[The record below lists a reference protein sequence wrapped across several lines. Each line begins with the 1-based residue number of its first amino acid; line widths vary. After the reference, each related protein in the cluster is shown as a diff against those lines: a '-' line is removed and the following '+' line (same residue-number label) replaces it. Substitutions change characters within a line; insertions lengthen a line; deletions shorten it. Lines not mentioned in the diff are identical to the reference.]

1 MGRER
6 GDTSDFRLRSGGVLM
21 SAVARPKASQ
31 NVRSWVVGAL
41 TLGLVLVWLFP
52 IYWIVLT
59 SFKTPLLINEK
70 VPVFWF
76 APTLENYEYLF
87 EEFKFARILQNSF
100 IITTSTTFIVIVLA
114 LLAAYAL
121 GRMGVRGGKHVA
133 LWMLS
138 LRFMP
143 PIAIVLPFFIAWQ
156 RLGIIDTHLGLI
168 LVYVAF
174 NLPFA
179 IWLLRGFLVEV
190 PRDLDEAAML
200 DGLSHLAIL
209 RRIILPVIAPGV
221 AVTAIFTFVFA
232 WNEYLMALILTS
244 RNATTVPVTV
254 SKFIQAYSILWGDV
268 GASATIEILPVL
280 VVVFLLQRHIMRGIT
295 LGAVK

>member
-1 MGRER
+1 MTTGRPPGR
-6 GDTSDFRLRSGGVLM
+6 GGRIRGGI
-21 SAVARPKASQ
+21 A
-31 NVRSWVVGAL
+31 GAL
-41 TLGLVLVWLFP
+41 LGGFVLLWLFP

-70 VPVFWF
+70 TPVFWF
-76 APTLENYEYLF
+76 TPTMENYWHLF
-87 EEFKFARILQNSF
+87 EEFNFARPLANSLIVTSISTVAVIILG
-100 IITTSTTFIVIVLA
+100 
-114 LLAAYAL
+114 LLAAYPLA
-121 GRMGVRGGKHVA
+121 RMDVPGGKHVA

-143 PIAIVLPFFIAWQ
+143 PIAIVIPFFLVWQ
-156 RLGIIDTHLGLI
+156 RLDIIDTHLGLI
-168 LVYVAF
+168 LVYIAF

-179 IWLLRGFLVEV
+179 VWMLRGFLVEV

-200 DGLSHLAIL
+200 DGLGHLAIL
-209 RRIILPVIAPGV
+209 RRIIFPVIAPGV

-232 WNEYLMALILTS
+232 FNEYLMALVLTS
-244 RNATTVPVTV
+244 RNASTVPVTV
-254 SKFIQAYSILWGDV
+254 AKFIQPYSILWGDV
-268 GASATIEILPVL
+268 GASATIQLLPIL

>member
-1 MGRER
+1 MRT
-6 GDTSDFRLRSGGVLM
+6 TSKPGESRS
-21 SAVARPKASQ
+21 
-31 NVRSWVVGAL
+31 VGNSTVMAL
-41 TLGLVLVWLFP
+41 TVGLVMLWLFP
-52 IYWIVLT
+52 IYWIFLT
-59 SFKTPLLINEK
+59 SFKTPLIINEA

-76 APTLENYEYLF
+76 MPTLENYHHLF
-87 EEFKFARILQNSF
+87 DEFKFARILQNSL
-100 IITTSTTFIVIVLA
+100 IIVSVTTVVVIVLA

-121 GRMGVRGGKHVA
+121 GRMDVRGGKHIA

-143 PIAIVLPFFIAWQ
+143 PIAIVLPYFIVWQ
-156 RLGIIDTHLGLI
+156 RIGLIDTYLGLI
-168 LVYVAF
+168 LIYVAF

-190 PRDLDEAAML
+190 PRDLDEAATL
-200 DGLSHLAIL
+200 DGLGHLAIL
-209 RRIILPVIAPGV
+209 RRIILPVVAPGV
-221 AVTAIFTFVFA
+221 AVTAIFTFMFT
-232 WNEYLMALILTS
+232 WNEYLMALVLTS

-268 GASATIEILPVL
+268 GAAATIELLPVL

>member
-1 MGRER
+1 MTTPP
-6 GDTSDFRLRSGGVLM
+6 TSGLRP
-21 SAVARPKASQ
+21 ARAIA
-31 NVRSWVVGAL
+31 NTL
-41 TLGLVLVWLFP
+41 TVGLVLVWLFP
-52 IYWIVLT
+52 MYWIFLT
-59 SFKTPLLINEK
+59 SLKTPKEINKKTPTLLFE
-70 VPVFWF
+70 
-76 APTLENYEYLF
+76 PTLENYRHLF
-87 EEFKFARILQNSF
+87 DEFRFVRILKNST
-100 IITTSTTFIVIVLA
+100 IIVGFTTAIVMIMA

-121 GRMGVRGGKHVA
+121 ARMNVPGGKHIA

-143 PIAIVLPFFIAWQ
+143 PIAVVIPFFITWQ
-156 RLGIIDTHLGLI
+156 KLHLTDTYQGLI
-168 LVYVAF
+168 LIYVAF

-179 IWLLRGFLVEV
+179 IWMLRGFLVEV
-190 PRDLDEAAML
+190 PRDLDEAATL
-200 DGLSHLAIL
+200 DGLGHLAII
-209 RRIILPVIAPGV
+209 RKIILPVIAPGA

-244 RNATTVPVTV
+244 HDVTTVPVTV

-268 GASATIEILPVL
+268 GASATIELAPML

>member
-1 MGRER
+1 MNAATRPGDAR
-6 GDTSDFRLRSGGVLM
+6 GFRGGIAMALIAGFVL
-21 SAVARPKASQ
+21 
-31 NVRSWVVGAL
+31 L
-41 TLGLVLVWLFP
+41 WLFP

-59 SFKTPLLINEK
+59 SFKTPLIINEPQ
-70 VPVFWF
+70 PVFWF
-76 APTLENYEYLF
+76 TPTMENYRHLF
-87 EEFKFARILQNSF
+87 TDFDFAKPLLNSL
-100 IITTSTTFIVIVLA
+100 IVTTATTVIVIFLG

-121 GRMGVRGGKHVA
+121 ARLDVPGGKHIA
-133 LWMLS
+133 IWMLS

-156 RLGIIDTHLGLI
+156 RLDLIDTHLGLT

-179 IWLLRGFLVEV
+179 VWMLRGFLVEV

-200 DGLSHLAIL
+200 DGLGHLAIL
-209 RRIILPVIAPGV
+209 RRIIFPVIAPGV

-232 WNEYLMALILTS
+232 FNEYLMALVLTS
-244 RNATTVPVTV
+244 RNAQTVPVTV
-254 SKFIQAYSILWGDV
+254 SKFIQPYSILWGDV
-268 GASATIEILPVL
+268 GASATIQLLPIL

>member
-1 MGRER
+1 
-6 GDTSDFRLRSGGVLM
+6 M
-21 SAVARPKASQ
+21 SAMTRPGSARGFRGGIVVALIAG
-31 NVRSWVVGAL
+31 VVL
-41 TLGLVLVWLFP
+41 LWLFP

-59 SFKTPLLINEK
+59 SFKTPRIINEK

-76 APTLENYEYLF
+76 TPTMENYEHLF
-87 EEFKFARILQNSF
+87 GDINFGRPLLNSM
-100 IITTSTTFIVIVLA
+100 IVTSATTVIVIVLG

-121 GRMGVRGGKHVA
+121 GRMDVPGGKHIA

-156 RLGIIDTHLGLI
+156 RTGLIDTYLGLI

-179 IWLLRGFLVEV
+179 IWMLRGFLVEV

-200 DGLSHLAIL
+200 DGLGHIAIL
-209 RRIILPVIAPGV
+209 RRIIFPVIAPGV

-232 WNEYLMALILTS
+232 FNEYLMALVLTS
-244 RNATTVPVTV
+244 RNASTVPVTV
-254 SKFIQAYSILWGDV
+254 SKFIQPYTILWGDV
-268 GASATIEILPVL
+268 GESATIQLLPIL

>member
-1 MGRER
+1 MISAHANSGRNIR
-6 GDTSDFRLRSGGVLM
+6 DSVATALIAGFVL
-21 SAVARPKASQ
+21 
-31 NVRSWVVGAL
+31 L
-41 TLGLVLVWLFP
+41 WLFP
-52 IYWIVLT
+52 IYWIILT

-70 VPVFWF
+70 TPVFF
-76 APTLENYEYLF
+76 FTPTLENYQHLF
-87 EEFKFARILQNSF
+87 DQFSFARVLSNSL
-100 IITTSTTFIVIVLA
+100 IITACTTVIVIILA

-121 GRMGVRGGKHVA
+121 GRMDVPGGKHLA

-156 RLGIIDTHLGLI
+156 RLGIIDTHIGLI

-209 RRIILPVIAPGV
+209 RRIILPVVAPGV

-232 WNEYLMALILTS
+232 WNEYLMALVLTS

-268 GASATIEILPVL
+268 GASATIEILPIL
-280 VVVFLLQRHIMRGIT
+280 LVVFLLQRHIMRGIT

>member
-1 MGRER
+1 MRVATRPGSSR
-6 GDTSDFRLRSGGVLM
+6 G
-21 SAVARPKASQ
+21 
-31 NVRSWVVGAL
+31 VGSMIAAAL
-41 TLGLVLVWLFP
+41 TAGLVLLWLFP
-52 IYWIVLT
+52 IYWIFLT

-70 VPVFWF
+70 IPVFWF
-76 APTLENYEYLF
+76 TPTLENYHHLF
-87 EEFKFARILQNSF
+87 VEFRFARVLQNSLS
-100 IITTSTTFIVIVLA
+100 ITATTTLAVIVLA

-121 GRMGVRGGKHVA
+121 GRMDVPGGKHIA

-156 RLGIIDTHLGLI
+156 RTGLIDTYPGLI
-168 LVYVAF
+168 LIYIAF

-190 PRDLDEAAML
+190 PRDLDEAATL
-200 DGLSHLAIL
+200 DGLGHLAIL
-209 RRIILPVIAPGV
+209 RRIILPVVAPGV
-221 AVTAIFTFVFA
+221 AVTAIFTFMFA
-232 WNEYLMALILTS
+232 WNEYLMALVLTS

-268 GASATIEILPVL
+268 GASATIELLPVL
-280 VVVFLLQRHIMRGIT
+280 VVVFLLQRHITRGIT

>member
-1 MGRER
+1 MNLHGATRPGSSQGIGRMIA
-6 GDTSDFRLRSGGVLM
+6 GAMTAGIVL
-21 SAVARPKASQ
+21 
-31 NVRSWVVGAL
+31 L
-41 TLGLVLVWLFP
+41 WLFP
-52 IYWIVLT
+52 IYWIFLT

-76 APTLENYEYLF
+76 SPTLENYRHLF
-87 EEFKFARILQNSF
+87 DEFRFARILTNSLV
-100 IITTSTTFIVIVLA
+100 ITVSTTSVVIVLA

-121 GRMGVRGGKHVA
+121 GRMDIRGGKHIA

-143 PIAIVLPFFIAWQ
+143 PIAIVLPFFIVWQ
-156 RLGIIDTHLGLI
+156 RIGLIDTYVGLI
-168 LVYVAF
+168 LIYVAF

-190 PRDLDEAAML
+190 PRDLDEAATL
-200 DGLSHLAIL
+200 DGLGHVAIL

-221 AVTAIFTFVFA
+221 AVTAIFTFMFS
-232 WNEYLMALILTS
+232 WNEYLMALVLTS
-244 RNATTVPVTV
+244 RNASTVPVTV

-268 GASATIEILPVL
+268 GAAATIELLPVL

>member
-1 MGRER
+1 MSGP
-6 GDTSDFRLRSGGVLM
+6 SRSGWFSGASALVAPLTAGMVL
-21 SAVARPKASQ
+21 
-31 NVRSWVVGAL
+31 L
-41 TLGLVLVWLFP
+41 WLFP
-52 IYWIVLT
+52 IYWIFLT
-59 SFKTPLLINEK
+59 SLKTPLLINEK

-76 APTLENYEYLF
+76 TPTLENYQHLF
-87 EEFKFARILQNSF
+87 AEFKFARVLQNSL
-100 IITTSTTFIVIVLA
+100 IITSIATFAVIVLA

-121 GRMGVRGGKHVA
+121 ARLNVRGGKHIAV
-133 LWMLS
+133 WMLS

-143 PIAIVLPFFIAWQ
+143 PIAIVLPFFIMWQ
-156 RLGIIDTHLGLI
+156 QLDIIDTHLGLI

-179 IWLLRGFLVEV
+179 VWMLRGFLVEV
-190 PRDLDEAAML
+190 PRDLDEAATL
-200 DGLSHLAIL
+200 DGLGHLAIL

-221 AVTAIFTFVFA
+221 AVTAIFTFMFA
-232 WNEYLMALILTS
+232 WNEYLMALVLTS
-244 RNATTVPVTV
+244 RNAVTVPVTV

-268 GASATIEILPVL
+268 GASATIELLPVL

>member
-1 MGRER
+1 MNDRSRPGQ
-6 GDTSDFRLRSGGVLM
+6 GSRLRGGIGTALIGGFVL
-21 SAVARPKASQ
+21 
-31 NVRSWVVGAL
+31 L
-41 TLGLVLVWLFP
+41 WLFP

-59 SFKTPLLINEK
+59 SFKTPLIINEK
-70 VPVFWF
+70 TPVFF
-76 APTLENYEYLF
+76 FTPTMENYTHLF
-87 EEFKFARILQNSF
+87 QEFNFARPLTNSLIVTGVSTVAVIILG
-100 IITTSTTFIVIVLA
+100 
-114 LLAAYAL
+114 LLAAYPLA
-121 GRMGVRGGKHVA
+121 RMDVPGGKNIA

-143 PIAIVLPFFIAWQ
+143 PIAIVIPFFLAWQ

-168 LVYVAF
+168 LVYTAF

-179 IWLLRGFLVEV
+179 IWMLRGFLVEV

-209 RRIILPVIAPGV
+209 RRIIFPVIAPGV
-221 AVTAIFTFVFA
+221 AVTAIFAFVFA
-232 WNEYLMALILTS
+232 FNEYLMALVLTS
-244 RNATTVPVTV
+244 RNASTVPVTIA
-254 SKFIQAYSILWGDV
+254 KFIQPYSILWGDV
-268 GASATIEILPVL
+268 GASATIQLLPIL

>member
-1 MGRER
+1 VNVHGATRPGSSQAIGRTIA
-6 GDTSDFRLRSGGVLM
+6 GAMTAGIVL
-21 SAVARPKASQ
+21 
-31 NVRSWVVGAL
+31 L
-41 TLGLVLVWLFP
+41 WLFP
-52 IYWIVLT
+52 IYWIFLT

-76 APTLENYEYLF
+76 TPTLENYRHLF
-87 EEFKFARILQNSF
+87 DEFRFARVLTNSLV
-100 IITTSTTFIVIVLA
+100 ITVSTTSVVIVLA

-121 GRMGVRGGKHVA
+121 GRLGIRGGKHVA

-143 PIAIVLPFFIAWQ
+143 PIAIVLPFFIVWQ
-156 RLGIIDTHLGLI
+156 RIGLIDTHVGLI
-168 LVYVAF
+168 LIYVAF

-179 IWLLRGFLVEV
+179 IWMLRGFMVEV
-190 PRDLDEAAML
+190 PRDLDEAATL
-200 DGLSHLAIL
+200 DGLGHVAIL

-221 AVTAIFTFVFA
+221 AVTAIFTFMFS
-232 WNEYLMALILTS
+232 WNEYLMALVLTS

-268 GASATIEILPVL
+268 GAAATIELLPVL
-280 VVVFLLQRHIMRGIT
+280 LVVFLLQRHIMRGIT

>member
-1 MGRER
+1 MI
-6 GDTSDFRLRSGGVLM
+6 
-21 SAVARPKASQ
+21 A
-31 NVRSWVVGAL
+31 GAL
-41 TLGLVLVWLFP
+41 TAGLVLLWLFP
-52 IYWIVLT
+52 IYWIFLT
-59 SFKTPLLINEK
+59 SLKTPLLINEK
-70 VPVFWF
+70 TPVFWF
-76 APTLENYEYLF
+76 TPTLENYRHLF
-87 EEFKFARILQNSF
+87 GEFRFARVLQNSL
-100 IITTSTTFIVIVLA
+100 IITVTTTLVVIVLA
-114 LLAAYAL
+114 LFAAYAL
-121 GRMGVRGGKHVA
+121 GRMDVRGGKHIA

-156 RLGIIDTHLGLI
+156 RTGLIDTYPGLI
-168 LVYVAF
+168 LIYIAF

-190 PRDLDEAAML
+190 PRDLDEAATL
-200 DGLSHLAIL
+200 DGLGHIAIL

-221 AVTAIFTFVFA
+221 AVTAIFTFMFT
-232 WNEYLMALILTS
+232 WNEYLMALVLTS

-268 GASATIEILPVL
+268 GAAATIELLPVL

>member
-1 MGRER
+1 
-6 GDTSDFRLRSGGVLM
+6 M
-21 SAVARPKASQ
+21 SASTRPGSGSGFRGGIATALIASF
-31 NVRSWVVGAL
+31 
-41 TLGLVLVWLFP
+41 VLFWLFP

-59 SFKTPLLINEK
+59 SFKTPLIINEK

-76 APTLENYEYLF
+76 TPTMENYRHLF
-87 EEFKFARILQNSF
+87 TDFNFAKPLLNSL
-100 IITTSTTFIVIVLA
+100 IVTSATTVIVIVLG

-121 GRMGVRGGKHVA
+121 ARMDIPGGKHIA

-156 RLGIIDTHLGLI
+156 RLGIIDTHIGLI

-179 IWLLRGFLVEV
+179 IWMLRGFLVEV
-190 PRDLDEAAML
+190 PRDLDEAATL
-200 DGLSHLAIL
+200 DGLGHLAIL
-209 RRIILPVIAPGV
+209 RRIILPVMAPGV

-232 WNEYLMALILTS
+232 FNEYLMALVLTS
-244 RNATTVPVTV
+244 RNASTVPVTV
-254 SKFIQAYSILWGDV
+254 AKFIQPYSILWGDV
-268 GASATIEILPVL
+268 GASATIQLLPIL

>member
-1 MGRER
+1 MSDRARPGSGRVR
-6 GDTSDFRLRSGGVLM
+6 GGVL
-21 SAVARPKASQ
+21 
-31 NVRSWVVGAL
+31 GAL
-41 TLGLVLVWLFP
+41 VGGFVLLWLFP

-70 VPVFWF
+70 TPVFVF
-76 APTLENYEYLF
+76 SPTMENYTHLF
-87 EEFKFARILQNSF
+87 TEFNFARPLWNSLVVTTVSTVVV
-100 IITTSTTFIVIVLA
+100 IILA

-121 GRMGVRGGKHVA
+121 ARMDVPGGRNIA

-143 PIAIVLPFFIAWQ
+143 PIAIVIPFFIAWQ

-179 IWLLRGFLVEV
+179 VWMLRGFLVDV

-200 DGLSHLAIL
+200 DGLGHVAIL
-209 RRIILPVIAPGV
+209 RRIIFPVIAPGV

-232 WNEYLMALILTS
+232 FNEYLMALVLTS
-244 RNATTVPVTV
+244 RNASTAPVTV
-254 SKFIQAYSILWGDV
+254 AKFIQPYSILWGDV
-268 GASATIEILPVL
+268 GAAATIQLVPILI
-280 VVVFLLQRHIMRGIT
+280 VVFLLQRHIMRGIS

>member
-1 MGRER
+1 
-6 GDTSDFRLRSGGVLM
+6 
-21 SAVARPKASQ
+21 
-31 NVRSWVVGAL
+31 
-41 TLGLVLVWLFP
+41 
-52 IYWIVLT
+52 VLT
-59 SFKTPLLINEK
+59 SFKTPRIINEK

-76 APTLENYEYLF
+76 TPTMENYEHLF
-87 EEFKFARILQNSF
+87 GDINFGRPLLNSM
-100 IITTSTTFIVIVLA
+100 IVTSATTVIVIVLG

-121 GRMGVRGGKHVA
+121 GRMDVPGGKHIA

-156 RLGIIDTHLGLI
+156 RTGLIDTYLGLI

-179 IWLLRGFLVEV
+179 IWMLRGFLVEV

-200 DGLSHLAIL
+200 DGLGHIAIL
-209 RRIILPVIAPGV
+209 RRIIFPVIAPGV

-232 WNEYLMALILTS
+232 FNEYLMALVLTS
-244 RNATTVPVTV
+244 RNASTVPVTV
-254 SKFIQAYSILWGDV
+254 SKFIQPYTILWGDV
-268 GASATIEILPVL
+268 GASATIQLLPIL

>member
-1 MGRER
+1 MSDRAKPGSGRVW
-6 GDTSDFRLRSGGVLM
+6 GGVM
-21 SAVARPKASQ
+21 
-31 NVRSWVVGAL
+31 GAL
-41 TLGLVLVWLFP
+41 LGGFVLLWLFP

-70 VPVFWF
+70 TPVFLF
-76 APTLENYEYLF
+76 SPTMENYTHLF
-87 EEFKFARILQNSF
+87 TEFNFARPLWNSLVV
-100 IITTSTTFIVIVLA
+100 TSISTIVVVILA

-121 GRMGVRGGKHVA
+121 ARMDVPGGKNIA
-133 LWMLS
+133 IWMLS

-143 PIAIVLPFFIAWQ
+143 PIAIVIPFFIAWQ

-168 LVYVAF
+168 LVYISF

-179 IWLLRGFLVEV
+179 VWMLRGFLVEV

-200 DGLSHLAIL
+200 DGLGHVAIL
-209 RRIILPVIAPGV
+209 RRIIFPVIAPGV

-232 WNEYLMALILTS
+232 FNEYLMALVLTS
-244 RNATTVPVTV
+244 RNASTVPVTV
-254 SKFIQAYSILWGDV
+254 AKFIQPYSILWGDV
-268 GASATIEILPVL
+268 GAAATIQLVPIL
-280 VVVFLLQRHIMRGIT
+280 VVVFLLQRHIMRGIS

>member
-1 MGRER
+1 MRS
-6 GDTSDFRLRSGGVLM
+6 TSKPGESRRIGNGI
-21 SAVARPKASQ
+21 
-31 NVRSWVVGAL
+31 VVAL
-41 TLGLVLVWLFP
+41 TAGLVALWLFP

-59 SFKTPLLINEK
+59 SFKTPLIINEP

-76 APTLENYEYLF
+76 TPTLQNYQHLF
-87 EEFKFARILQNSF
+87 EEFKFARILQNSLT
-100 IITTSTTFIVIVLA
+100 IVSITTVVVIALA

-121 GRMGVRGGKHVA
+121 GRMDVRGGKHIA

-143 PIAIVLPFFIAWQ
+143 PIAIVLPFFVVWQ
-156 RLGIIDTHLGLI
+156 RIGLTDTYLGLI
-168 LVYVAF
+168 LIYVAF

-200 DGLSHLAIL
+200 DGLGHLAIL

-221 AVTAIFTFVFA
+221 AVTAIFTFMFA
-232 WNEYLMALILTS
+232 WNEYLMALVLTS
-244 RNATTVPVTV
+244 RNASTVPVTV

-268 GASATIEILPVL
+268 GAAATIELLPVL

>member
-1 MGRER
+1 MRTGAKPGTSR
-6 GDTSDFRLRSGGVLM
+6 GFGNTV
-21 SAVARPKASQ
+21 AVA
-31 NVRSWVVGAL
+31 L
-41 TLGLVLVWLFP
+41 TAGLVLLWLFP
-52 IYWIVLT
+52 IYWIFLT
-59 SFKTPLLINEK
+59 SFKTPLLINEA

-76 APTLENYEYLF
+76 TPTLENYAHLF
-87 EEFKFARILQNSF
+87 DEFKFFRILQNSLL
-100 IITTSTTFIVIVLA
+100 ITGSTTVIVIAVA

-121 GRMGVRGGKHVA
+121 GRLDVRGGKHIA

-143 PIAIVLPFFIAWQ
+143 PIAIVLPFFIVWQ
-156 RLGIIDTHLGLI
+156 RIGLIDTHIGLI
-168 LVYVAF
+168 LIYVAF

-190 PRDLDEAAML
+190 PRELDEAATL
-200 DGLSHLAIL
+200 DGLGHLAIL
-209 RRIILPVIAPGV
+209 RRIILPVMAPGV
-221 AVTAIFTFVFA
+221 AVTAIFTFMFA
-232 WNEYLMALILTS
+232 WNEYLMALVLTS

-268 GASATIEILPVL
+268 GAAATIELLPVL

>member
-1 MGRER
+1 VNVHGATRPGSSQGIGRTIA
-6 GDTSDFRLRSGGVLM
+6 GAMTAGIVL
-21 SAVARPKASQ
+21 
-31 NVRSWVVGAL
+31 L
-41 TLGLVLVWLFP
+41 WLFP
-52 IYWIVLT
+52 IYWIFLT

-76 APTLENYEYLF
+76 TPTLENYRHLF
-87 EEFKFARILQNSF
+87 DEFRFIRVLTNSLV
-100 IITTSTTFIVIVLA
+100 ITVSTTSVVIVLA

-121 GRMGVRGGKHVA
+121 GRMDIRGGKHVA

-143 PIAIVLPFFIAWQ
+143 PIAIVLPFFIVWQ
-156 RLGIIDTHLGLI
+156 RIGLIDTHVGLI
-168 LVYVAF
+168 LIYVAF

-179 IWLLRGFLVEV
+179 IWMLRGFMVEV
-190 PRDLDEAAML
+190 PRDLDEAATL
-200 DGLSHLAIL
+200 DGLGHVAIL

-221 AVTAIFTFVFA
+221 AVTAIFTFMFS
-232 WNEYLMALILTS
+232 WNEYLMALVLTS

-268 GASATIEILPVL
+268 GAAATIELLPVL
-280 VVVFLLQRHIMRGIT
+280 LVVFLLQRHIMRGIT

>member
-1 MGRER
+1 MALNGRT
-6 GDTSDFRLRSGGVLM
+6 TSDRLTR
-21 SAVARPKASQ
+21 
-31 NVRSWVVGAL
+31 W
-41 TLGLVLVWLFP
+41 GLNAFTIGLLAFWLFP
-52 IYWIVLT
+52 VYWIFLT
-59 SFKTPLLINEK
+59 SLKNPLEINNE
-70 VPVFWF
+70 
-76 APTLENYEYLF
+76 APTFLFRPTIENYTDLFNRFTFARFLENS
-87 EEFKFARILQNSF
+87 IV
-100 IITTSTTFIVIVLA
+100 IVVSTTAIVMVLA

-121 GRMGVRGGKHVA
+121 GRMRVRGSKHIA
-133 LWMLS
+133 LWILS

-143 PIAIVLPFFIAWQ
+143 PIAVIIPFYLTWQ
-156 RLGIIDTHLGLI
+156 RLHLLDTRLGLI

-200 DGLSHLAIL
+200 DGLGHLGII
-209 RRIILPVIAPGV
+209 RRIILPVIAPGA

-244 RNATTVPVTV
+244 VQASTVPLAIST
-254 SKFIQAYSILWGDV
+254 FIMAYAILWGDV
-268 GASATIEILPVL
+268 GAAATIQLLPML
-280 VVVFLLQRHIMRGIT
+280 VVVFLLQKQIMRGLT

>member
-1 MGRER
+1 MMRTMSKPGA
-6 GDTSDFRLRSGGVLM
+6 SGGFGGT
-21 SAVARPKASQ
+21 
-31 NVRSWVVGAL
+31 VVGAL
-41 TLGLVLVWLFP
+41 TAGLVLLWLFP
-52 IYWIVLT
+52 IYWIFLT
-59 SFKTPLLINEK
+59 SLKTPLLINEK

-76 APTLENYEYLF
+76 TPTLENYHHLF
-87 EEFKFARILQNSF
+87 EEFRFAHVLTNSLV
-100 IITTSTTFIVIVLA
+100 ITTSTTFIVIVLG

-121 GRMGVRGGKHVA
+121 GRMDIRGGKHIA

-143 PIAIVLPFFIAWQ
+143 PIAIVLPFFIVWQ
-156 RLGIIDTHLGLI
+156 RIGLIDTHIGLI
-168 LVYVAF
+168 LIYVAF

-179 IWLLRGFLVEV
+179 IWMLRGFLVEV
-190 PRDLDEAAML
+190 PRDLDEAATL
-200 DGLSHLAIL
+200 DGLGHLAIL

-221 AVTAIFTFVFA
+221 AVTAIFTFMFA
-232 WNEYLMALILTS
+232 WNEYLMALVLTS

-268 GASATIEILPVL
+268 GAAATIELLPVL

>member
-1 MGRER
+1 
-6 GDTSDFRLRSGGVLM
+6 M
-21 SAVARPKASQ
+21 SAMTRPGSARGFRGGIVVALIAG
-31 NVRSWVVGAL
+31 VVL
-41 TLGLVLVWLFP
+41 LWLFP

-59 SFKTPLLINEK
+59 SFKTPRIINEK

-76 APTLENYEYLF
+76 TPTMENYEHLF
-87 EEFKFARILQNSF
+87 GDINFGRPLLNSM
-100 IITTSTTFIVIVLA
+100 IVTSATTVIVIVLG

-121 GRMGVRGGKHVA
+121 GRMDVPGGKHIA

-156 RLGIIDTHLGLI
+156 RTGLIDTYLGLI

-179 IWLLRGFLVEV
+179 IWMLRGFLVEV

-200 DGLSHLAIL
+200 DGLGHIAIL
-209 RRIILPVIAPGV
+209 RRIIFPVIAPGV

-232 WNEYLMALILTS
+232 FNEYLMALVLTS
-244 RNATTVPVTV
+244 RNASTVPVTV
-254 SKFIQAYSILWGDV
+254 SKFIQPYTILWGDV
-268 GASATIEILPVL
+268 GASATIQLLPIL

>member
-1 MGRER
+1 MNNGARSASGRIM
-6 GDTSDFRLRSGGVLM
+6 GGVT
-21 SAVARPKASQ
+21 
-31 NVRSWVVGAL
+31 GAL
-41 TLGLVLVWLFP
+41 LGGFVLLWLFP

-70 VPVFWF
+70 TPVFF
-76 APTLENYEYLF
+76 FTPTMENYVHLF
-87 EEFKFARILQNSF
+87 DEFNFIRPLWNSLVVTS
-100 IITTSTTFIVIVLA
+100 ISTVVVITLA

-121 GRMGVRGGKHVA
+121 ARMDVPGGKNIA

-143 PIAIVLPFFIAWQ
+143 PIAIVIPFFIAWQ

-179 IWLLRGFLVEV
+179 VWMLRGFLVEV

-200 DGLSHLAIL
+200 DGLGHVAIL
-209 RRIILPVIAPGV
+209 RRIIFPVIAPGV

-232 WNEYLMALILTS
+232 FNEYLMALVLTS
-244 RNATTVPVTV
+244 RNASTVPVTV
-254 SKFIQAYSILWGDV
+254 SKFIQPYSILWGDV
-268 GASATIEILPVL
+268 GAAATIQLVPILI
-280 VVVFLLQRHIMRGIT
+280 VVFLLQRHIMRGIT

>member
-1 MGRER
+1 VNLHGATRPGSSQGIGRMIA
-6 GDTSDFRLRSGGVLM
+6 GAMTAGIVL
-21 SAVARPKASQ
+21 
-31 NVRSWVVGAL
+31 L
-41 TLGLVLVWLFP
+41 WLFP
-52 IYWIVLT
+52 IYWIFLT

-76 APTLENYEYLF
+76 SPTLENYRHLF
-87 EEFKFARILQNSF
+87 DEFRFARILTNSLV
-100 IITTSTTFIVIVLA
+100 ITVSTTSVVIVLA

-121 GRMGVRGGKHVA
+121 GRMDIRGGKHIA

-143 PIAIVLPFFIAWQ
+143 PIAIVLPYFIVWQ
-156 RLGIIDTHLGLI
+156 RIGLIDTYVGLI
-168 LVYVAF
+168 LIYVAF

-190 PRDLDEAAML
+190 PRDLDEAATL
-200 DGLSHLAIL
+200 DGLGHVAIL

-221 AVTAIFTFVFA
+221 AVTAIFTFMFS
-232 WNEYLMALILTS
+232 WNEYLMALVLTS
-244 RNATTVPVTV
+244 RNASTVPVTV

-268 GASATIEILPVL
+268 GAAATIELLPVL

>member
-1 MGRER
+1 MTEAR
-6 GDTSDFRLRSGGVLM
+6 RSVSGTLAM
-21 SAVARPKASQ
+21 
-31 NVRSWVVGAL
+31 AL
-41 TLGLVLVWLFP
+41 TTGLVMLWLFP
-52 IYWIVLT
+52 IYWIFLT

-70 VPVFWF
+70 DPVFF
-76 APTLENYEYLF
+76 FGPTLENYHHLF
-87 EEFKFARILQNSF
+87 TEFRFARVLQNSLV
-100 IITTSTTFIVIVLA
+100 IVGCTTVIVIVLG

-121 GRMGVRGGKHVA
+121 GRMDVPGGKHLA

-143 PIAIVLPFFIAWQ
+143 AIAVVLPFFVLWQ
-156 RLGIIDTHLGLI
+156 RIGLTDTYLGLI
-168 LVYVAF
+168 LIYVAF

-200 DGLSHLAIL
+200 DGLGHLAIL
-209 RRIILPVIAPGV
+209 RRILLPVIAPGV
-221 AVTAIFTFVFA
+221 AVTAIFTFMFA
-232 WNEYLMALILTS
+232 WNEYLMALVLTS

-268 GASATIEILPVL
+268 GAAATIELLPVL

>member
-1 MGRER
+1 VNLHGATRPGSSQGIGRMIA
-6 GDTSDFRLRSGGVLM
+6 GAMTAGIVL
-21 SAVARPKASQ
+21 
-31 NVRSWVVGAL
+31 L
-41 TLGLVLVWLFP
+41 WLFP
-52 IYWIVLT
+52 IYWIFLT

-76 APTLENYEYLF
+76 TPTLENYRHLF
-87 EEFKFARILQNSF
+87 DEFRFARVLTNSLV
-100 IITTSTTFIVIVLA
+100 ITVSTTSVVIVLA

-121 GRMGVRGGKHVA
+121 GRMDIRGGKHVA

-143 PIAIVLPFFIAWQ
+143 PIAIVLPFFIVWQ
-156 RLGIIDTHLGLI
+156 RVGLIDTYVGLI
-168 LVYVAF
+168 LIYVAF

-179 IWLLRGFLVEV
+179 IWMLRGFMVEV
-190 PRDLDEAAML
+190 PQDLDEAATL
-200 DGLSHLAIL
+200 DGLGHVAIL

-221 AVTAIFTFVFA
+221 AVTAIFTFMFS
-232 WNEYLMALILTS
+232 WNEYLMALVLTS

-268 GASATIEILPVL
+268 GAAATIELLPVL
-280 VVVFLLQRHIMRGIT
+280 LVVFLLQRHIMRGIT

>member
-1 MGRER
+1 MR
-6 GDTSDFRLRSGGVLM
+6 TTATCSDEFR
-21 SAVARPKASQ
+21 
-31 NVRSWVVGAL
+31 
-41 TLGLVLVWLFP
+41 
-52 IYWIVLT
+52 
-59 SFKTPLLINEK
+59 
-70 VPVFWF
+70 F
-76 APTLENYEYLF
+76 AHV
-87 EEFKFARILQNSF
+87 LQNSL
-100 IITTSTTFIVIVLA
+100 IITVTTTLVVIVLA

-121 GRMGVRGGKHVA
+121 GRMDVPGGKNIA

-156 RLGIIDTHLGLI
+156 RMGLIDTYPGLI
-168 LVYVAF
+168 LIYVAF

-190 PRDLDEAAML
+190 PRDLDEAATL
-200 DGLSHLAIL
+200 DGLRHIAIL

-221 AVTAIFTFVFA
+221 AVTAIFTFMFT
-232 WNEYLMALILTS
+232 WNEYLMALVLTS
-244 RNATTVPVTV
+244 RNASTVPVTV

-268 GASATIEILPVL
+268 GAAATIELLPVL

>member
-1 MGRER
+1 MA
-6 GDTSDFRLRSGGVLM
+6 SQPASPVSLRSNT
-21 SAVARPKASQ
+21 AF
-31 NVRSWVVGAL
+31 AL
-41 TLGLVLVWLFP
+41 IAGLVLLWLFP
-52 IYWIVLT
+52 IYWIILT

-70 VPVFWF
+70 EPVFWF
-76 APTLENYEYLF
+76 MPTLENYRHLF
-87 EEFKFARILQNSF
+87 AEFNFIKPLTNSL
-100 IITTSTTFIVIVLA
+100 IVTTCTTVIVIALA

-121 GRMGVRGGKHVA
+121 GRMDVPGGKQIA

-156 RLGIIDTHLGLI
+156 RFGLIDTYPGLI

-179 IWLLRGFLVEV
+179 IWMLRGFLVEV

-200 DGLSHLAIL
+200 DGLGHLAIL
-209 RRIILPVIAPGV
+209 RRIIFPVIAPGV

-232 WNEYLMALILTS
+232 YNEYLMALVLTS
-244 RNATTVPVTV
+244 RNASTVPVTV
-254 SKFIQAYSILWGDV
+254 SKFIQPYSILWGDV
-268 GASATIEILPVL
+268 GASATIEILPML
-280 VVVFLLQRHIMRGIT
+280 LVVFLLQRHIMRGIT